1 MYFDIEKLTKSFGM
15 RTALDKVSIKAQ
27 HPEMIGVIGRS
38 GAGKS
43 TLLRCIN
50 RLTDADSGRIIVDGT
65 DVTCLAGR
73 DRRLWRARCAMI
85 FQQFNLVPR
94 LDVVTNILCGTL
106 SRRPVWA
113 GLFNF
118 FSRDDIDRAVELLH
132 HLSLEDHGLD
142 RAGNLSGGQQQRV
155 AIARALMQNPDI
167 ILADEPIASLDPR
180 NAEQIMQILHD
191 INRQENKLVLVNLH
205 SVDMAR
211 RFCDR
216 IIGLRQGQVV
226 FDGPVD
232 ALDDRAVA
240 AIYDGARADAAMAAS
255 VTANL
260 EERHD
265 PLSA

>member
-1 MYFDIEKLTKSFGM
+1 
-15 RTALDKVSIKAQ
+15 
-27 HPEMIGVIGRS
+27 
-38 GAGKS
+38 
-43 TLLRCIN
+43 
-50 RLTDADSGRIIVDGT
+50 
-65 DVTCLAGR
+65 
-73 DRRLWRARCAMI
+73 
-85 FQQFNLVPR
+85 
-94 LDVVTNILCGTL
+94 
-106 SRRPVWA
+106 
-113 GLFNF
+113 
-118 FSRDDIDRAVELLH
+118 
-132 HLSLEDHGLD
+132 
-142 RAGNLSGGQQQRV
+142 
-155 AIARALMQNPDI
+155 MQNPDI

-216 IIGLRQGQVV
+216 IIGLRLGQVV

-240 AIYDGARADAAMAAS
+240 AIYDGVRGDAAMPDS
-255 VTANL
+255 VNPNL